1 MQFSELGLD
10 PLILNAVTAS
20 GYETAT
26 LVQQQAVPA
35 ALTGRDLL
43 VSSHTGSGKTAAFL
57 LPSIQRLLVE
67 STGKGIGPRVLVL
80 TPTRELALQVEKSA
94 MKYGQA
100 LRRFRTACLVGGAPY
115 GLQLK
120 RLAQPVDVVVATPGR
135 LIDHLERGKIDFSRL
150 EVLVLDEADRMLDM
164 GFVDD
169 IQAIA
174 ARCPSERQTLL
185 FSATLDGV
193 VGNLARELTRDAQR
207 IEIEAAP
214 KQEAKI
220 EQRLLYADNMDHKQR
235 LLDALLRDAEM
246 TQAIVFASTKRSTE
260 EISDLLADS
269 GFASDALHGDMQQ
282 GQRNRALQRLREG
295 RTKVLVATDVA
306 ARGIDVAGISH
317 VINFDL
323 PRQAEDY
330 VHRIGRTG
338 RAGRTGIAVSFA
350 GMREGGLVKNI
361 ERYTGNRIEVHTL
374 PGLEPTQRP
383 QAGRP
388 APGNGRPRSG
398 NGGGNRSG
406 GFGEKRSWGGGERSH
421 ASGGYSGSRTDG
433 APRAYGDRAPRGD
446 SADNRDR
453 GFRSERPQGDRP
465 VRDGAPRGNRFEGAA
480 RDHAPRSY
488 GDHAPRAYGDRP
500 PRDGNRFVAEHAPK
514 PDVDGNSVEYWK
526 KREQEAKARTQRPH
540 GDRPARAGQPA
551 RSGAGAGEPRRSY
564 GNDNRGAGGHARVG
578 VRGRFKD

>member
-1 MQFSELGLD
+1 MSFSELGLD
-10 PLILNAVTAS
+10 PLLLKSVLAA
-20 GYETAT
+20 GYENAT
-26 LVQQQAVPA
+26 PVQMQSIPA

-43 VSSHTGSGKTAAFL
+43 VSSNTGSGKTAAFL
-57 LPSIQRLLVE
+57 LPSMQRLLVE
-67 STGKGIGPRVLVL
+67 STGKGMGPRVLVL

-94 MKYGQA
+94 MKYGND
-100 LRRFRTACLVGGAPY
+100 LRRFRTACLVGGSPY

-120 RLAQPVDVVVATPGR
+120 RLSQPVDVVVATPGR

-169 IQAIA
+169 IKAIA
-174 ARCPSERQTLL
+174 SRCPKERQTLL

-207 IEIEAAP
+207 IEIAAVP
-214 KQEAKI
+214 MQEAMI
-220 EQRLLYADNMDHKQR
+220 EQRMLFADNMDHKNR
-235 LLDALLRDAEM
+235 LLDALLRDVEM

-260 EISDLLADS
+260 EISDLLAES

-374 PGLEPTQRP
+374 PGLEPTQKP
-383 QAGRP
+383 SAGRP
-388 APGNGRPRSG
+388 AAGRPSSGRPRS
-398 NGGGNRSG
+398 NTSPRS
-406 GFGEKRSWGGGERSH
+406 GFGEKRSF
-421 ASGGYSGSRTDG
+421 
-433 APRAYGDRAPRGD
+433 GDR
-446 SADNRDR
+446 
-453 GFRSERPQGDRP
+453 SE
-465 VRDGAPRGNRFEGAA
+465 
-480 RDHAPRSY
+480 PRS
-488 GDHAPRAYGDRP
+488 YGDRP
-500 PRDGNRFVAEHAPK
+500 PRGDSRDNRDRGYRADAAPRPGSDRPARSDAPPRGNRFDGAPRTPYGDRPPRNEGFRGAEAPREPK
-514 PDVDGNSVEYWK
+514 GEVNGNSVEYWE
-526 KREQEAKARTQRPH
+526 KREREAKAKAAAARGNSARP
-540 GDRPARAGQPA
+540 GQP
-551 RSGAGAGEPRRSY
+551 RSY
-564 GNDNRGAGGHARVG
+564 GTENRGGANRVG

>member
-1 MQFSELGLD
+1 LGDFRRPNFRFVFLTCLVLSRVRVWFAHFAHYKRFAMSFSELGLD
-10 PLILNAVTAS
+10 PLILKSVLAA
-20 GYETAT
+20 GYEIAT
-26 LVQQQAVPA
+26 PVQLQAIPA

-57 LPSIQRLLVE
+57 LPSIQRLEAEPTVK
-67 STGKGIGPRVLVL
+67 SMGPRVLVL

-94 MKYGQA
+94 MKYGND
-100 LRRFRTACLVGGAPY
+100 LRRFRTACLVGGSPY

-120 RLAQPVDVVVATPGR
+120 RLSQPVDVVVATPGR

-169 IQAIA
+169 IKSIA
-174 ARCPSERQTLL
+174 ARCPKERQTLL

-193 VGNLARELTRDAQR
+193 VGNLARELTRDALR
-207 IEIEAAP
+207 IEIEAVP
-214 KQEAKI
+214 VQEAMI
-220 EQRLLYADNMDHKQR
+220 EQRLLFADNMDHKNR
-235 LLDALLRDAEM
+235 LLDALLRDVDM
-246 TQAIVFASTKRSTE
+246 TQAIVFTSTKRSTE
-260 EISDLLADS
+260 EISDLLAES

-374 PGLEPTQRP
+374 PGLEPTQKP
-383 QAGRP
+383 SSSRP
-388 APGNGRPRSG
+388 ASSGRPRSNNGSRG
-398 NGGGNRSG
+398 NYGD
-406 GFGEKRSWGGGERSH
+406 KRSF
-421 ASGGYSGSRTDG
+421 
-433 APRAYGDRAPRGD
+433 GDR
-446 SADNRDR
+446 
-453 GFRSERPQGDRP
+453 SE
-465 VRDGAPRGNRFEGAA
+465 
-480 RDHAPRSY
+480 PRS
-488 GDHAPRAYGDRP
+488 YGDRP
-500 PRDGNRFVAEHAPK
+500 PRGDSRDNRDRGYRTDAPRASVDRPARSEAPRGNRADVAPRTPYGDRPPRNDFRGAETPREPK
-514 PDVDGNSVEYWK
+514 AEVNGNSVEYWE
-526 KREQEAKARTQRPH
+526 KREREAKAKAAAARSY
-540 GDRPARAGQPA
+540 GDRGNGARPAQP
-551 RSGAGAGEPRRSY
+551 RTY
-564 GNDNRGAGGHARVG
+564 GNDNRGGSARVG
-578 VRGRFKD
+578 VRGRFKG

>member
-1 MQFSELGLD
+1 LFCAFERTEKGIAMSFSELGLD
-10 PLILNAVTAS
+10 PLILKSVLAA
-20 GYETAT
+20 GYENAT
-26 LVQQQAVPA
+26 PVQVLAIPA

-57 LPSIQRLLVE
+57 LPSIQRLE
-67 STGKGIGPRVLVL
+67 AEPTIKSMGPRVLVL

-94 MKYGQA
+94 MTYGKE

-120 RLAQPVDVVVATPGR
+120 RLSQPVDVVVATPGR

-169 IQAIA
+169 IKAIA
-174 ARCPSERQTLL
+174 ARCPAERQTLL

-207 IEIEAAP
+207 IEIEAVP
-214 KQEAKI
+214 HTESKI
-220 EQRLLYADNMDHKQR
+220 EQRLLFADNMDHKNR
-235 LLDALLRDAEM
+235 LLDALLRGVDM
-246 TQAIVFASTKRSTE
+246 TQAIVFTSTKRSTE
-260 EISDLLADS
+260 EISDLLSES

-361 ERYTGNRIEVHTL
+361 ERYTGNRIDVHTL
-374 PGLEPTQRP
+374 PGLEPTQKP
-383 QAGRP
+383 SAGRP
-388 APGNGRPRSG
+388 AAAGRPRG
-398 NGGGNRSG
+398 NNAPRS
-406 GFGEKRSWGGGERSH
+406 GFGEKRSFGERSE
-421 ASGGYSGSRTDG
+421 
-433 APRAYGDRAPRGD
+433 PRSYGDRPPRGD
-446 SADNRDR
+446 SRDNRDR
-453 GFRSERPQGDRP
+453 GYRADARPSGDRP
-465 VRDGAPRGNRFEGAA
+465 ARSDAPRGNRPDAAPRSPFGGAPRTYGDRPPRNEGFRGADVQSAPKAEVNGNSVEYWEKREREAKAKAA
-480 RDHAPRSY
+480 APRSY
-488 GDHAPRAYGDRP
+488 GDRGKTARPAGQAAPRSF
-500 PRDGNRFVAEHAPK
+500 GN
-514 PDVDGNSVEYWK
+514 GNE
-526 KREQEAKARTQRPH
+526 
-540 GDRPARAGQPA
+540 
-551 RSGAGAGEPRRSY
+551 
-564 GNDNRGAGGHARVG
+564 NRGGGNRVG

>member
-1 MQFSELGLD
+1 MSFSELGLD
-10 PLILNAVTAS
+10 PLILKSVLSA
-20 GYETAT
+20 GYENAT
-26 LVQQQAVPA
+26 PVQMQAIPA
-35 ALTGRDLL
+35 ALGGGDLL

-57 LPSIQRLLVE
+57 LPSIQRLLAE
-67 STGKGIGPRVLVL
+67 STGKGMGPRVLVL
-80 TPTRELALQVEKSA
+80 TPTRELALQVEKAA
-94 MKYGQA
+94 MTYGKDM
-100 LRRFRTACLVGGAPY
+100 RRFRTACLVGGSPY

-120 RLAQPVDVVVATPGR
+120 RLSQPVDVVVATPGR

-169 IQAIA
+169 IKAIA
-174 ARCPSERQTLL
+174 SRCPKDRQTLL

-207 IEIEAAP
+207 IEIAAVP
-214 KQEAKI
+214 VQDSKI
-220 EQRLLYADNMDHKQR
+220 EQRLLFADNMDHKNR
-235 LLDALLRDAEM
+235 LLDALLRGVEM

-260 EISDLLADS
+260 EISDLLAES

-374 PGLEPTQRP
+374 PGLEPTQKP
-383 QAGRP
+383 SAGRP
-388 APGNGRPRSG
+388 PAGRPSSSGRPRSN
-398 NGGGNRSG
+398 NGPRP
-406 GFGEKRSWGGGERSH
+406 GFGEKRSF
-421 ASGGYSGSRTDG
+421 
-433 APRAYGDRAPRGD
+433 GDR
-446 SADNRDR
+446 
-453 GFRSERPQGDRP
+453 SE
-465 VRDGAPRGNRFEGAA
+465 
-480 RDHAPRSY
+480 PRS
-488 GDHAPRAYGDRP
+488 YGDRP
-500 PRDGNRFVAEHAPK
+500 PRGDSRDNRDRGYRADARPTGDRPARSDVRPSGDRPARSDAPPRGNRFDGAPRTPYGDRPPRNEGFRGADAPREPKAE
-514 PDVDGNSVEYWK
+514 VNGNSVEYWE
-526 KREQEAKARTQRPH
+526 KREREAKAKAAAARGNSARP
-540 GDRPARAGQPA
+540 GGNARPSSGQP
-551 RSGAGAGEPRRSY
+551 RSY
-564 GNDNRGAGGHARVG
+564 GSGDNRGNGHARVG

>member
-1 MQFSELGLD
+1 MSFSELGLD
-10 PLILNAVTAS
+10 PLILKSVLSA
-20 GYETAT
+20 GYENAT
-26 LVQQQAVPA
+26 PVQTLAIPA

-57 LPSIQRLLVE
+57 LPSIQRMLAE
-67 STGKGIGPRVLVL
+67 PTIKSMGPRVLVL
-80 TPTRELALQVEKSA
+80 TPTRELALQVEKAA
-94 MKYGQA
+94 MTYGKDM
-100 LRRFRTACLVGGAPY
+100 RRFRTACLVGGAPY

-120 RLAQPVDVVVATPGR
+120 RLSQPVDIVVATPGR

-169 IQAIA
+169 IKAIA
-174 ARCPSERQTLL
+174 ARCPAERQTLL

-207 IEIEAAP
+207 IEIEAVP
-214 KQEAKI
+214 HLESKI
-220 EQRLLYADNMDHKQR
+220 EQRLLFADNMDHKNR
-235 LLDALLRDAEM
+235 LLDALLRGVDM

-260 EISDLLADS
+260 EISDLLSES

-350 GMREGGLVKNI
+350 GMREAGLVKNI

-374 PGLEPTQRP
+374 PGLEPTQKPSSGRP
-383 QAGRP
+383 PAGRP
-388 APGNGRPRSG
+388 SSSGRPRS
-398 NGGGNRSG
+398 NAAPRSG
-406 GFGEKRSWGGGERSH
+406 GFGDKRSEPRS
-421 ASGGYSGSRTDG
+421 
-433 APRAYGDRAPRGD
+433 YGDRPPRGD
-446 SADNRDR
+446 SRDNRDR
-453 GFRSERPQGDRP
+453 GYRADARPAGDRP
-465 VRDGAPRGNRFEGAA
+465 ARSDAPRGNRFENAA
-480 RDHAPRSY
+480 RAPGPS
-488 GDHAPRAYGDRP
+488 DVPRMTGDRP
-500 PRDGNRFVAEHAPK
+500 PRNEAYRGAAAAPAPRAE
-514 PDVDGNSVEYWK
+514 VNGNSVEYWE
-526 KREQEAKARTQRPH
+526 KREREAKAKAAASTTRSY
-540 GDRPARAGQPA
+540 GDRGNSARPAQP
-551 RSGAGAGEPRRSY
+551 RTF
-564 GNDNRGAGGHARVG
+564 GNDNRGGSSRVG

>member
-1 MQFSELGLD
+1 MSFSELGLD
-10 PLILNAVTAS
+10 PLLLKSVLAS
-20 GYETAT
+20 GYENAT
-26 LVQQQAVPA
+26 PVQQQAIPA

-43 VSSHTGSGKTAAFL
+43 VSSHTGSGKTAAFM

-67 STGKGIGPRVLVL
+67 STSKSMGPRVLVL
-80 TPTRELALQVEKSA
+80 TPTRELAQQVEKA
-94 MKYGQA
+94 AITYGSEV
-100 LRRFRTACLVGGAPY
+100 RRFRTACLVGGSPY

-120 RLAQPVDVVVATPGR
+120 RLSQPVDVVVATPGR

-169 IQAIA
+169 IKAIA
-174 ARCPSERQTLL
+174 ARCPKERQTLL

-207 IEIEAAP
+207 IEIAAEA

-220 EQRLLYADNMDHKQR
+220 EQRLLFADNMDHKNR
-235 LLDALLRDAEM
+235 LLDALLRGVEM

-260 EISDLLADS
+260 EISDLLAES

-295 RTKVLVATDVA
+295 RTRVLVATDVA
-306 ARGIDVAGISH
+306 ARGLDIAGISH

-350 GMREGGLVKNI
+350 GMREVGLVRNI
-361 ERYTGNRIEVHTL
+361 ERYTGSRIEVHTM
-374 PGLEPTQRP
+374 PGLEPSQKPT
-383 QAGRP
+383 AGRP
-388 APGNGRPRSG
+388 AAAGRPRS
-398 NGGGNRSG
+398 NASPRG
-406 GFGEKRSWGGGERSH
+406 GFGDKRSEPRS
-421 ASGGYSGSRTDG
+421 
-433 APRAYGDRAPRGD
+433 YGDRPPRGD
-446 SADNRDR
+446 SRDNRDR
-453 GFRSERPQGDRP
+453 GYRADARPSGDRP
-465 VRDGAPRGNRFEGAA
+465 ARSDAPPRGNRADGAPHGPFGGAPRAAYGDRQPRNEGYRGADAQAA
-480 RDHAPRSY
+480 PKAEVNGNSVEYWEKREREAKAKAAAPRSY
-488 GDHAPRAYGDRP
+488 GDR
-500 PRDGNRFVAEHAPK
+500 
-514 PDVDGNSVEYWK
+514 GNS
-526 KREQEAKARTQRPH
+526 ARP
-540 GDRPARAGQPA
+540 GQP
-551 RSGAGAGEPRRSY
+551 RSG
-564 GNDNRGAGGHARVG
+564 GNENRGGGNRVG

>member
-1 MQFSELGLD
+1 MSFSELGLD
-10 PLILNAVTAS
+10 PLILKSILAA
-20 GYETAT
+20 GYENAT
-26 LVQQQAVPA
+26 PVQMQAIPA
-35 ALTGRDLL
+35 ALSGRDLL

-57 LPSIQRLLVE
+57 LPSIQRLQAEPTVK
-67 STGKGIGPRVLVL
+67 SMGPRVLVL
-80 TPTRELALQVEKSA
+80 TPTRELALQVEKAA
-94 MKYGQA
+94 MKYGND

-120 RLAQPVDVVVATPGR
+120 RLSQPVDVVVATPGR

-169 IQAIA
+169 IKAIA
-174 ARCPSERQTLL
+174 ARCPAERQTLL

-207 IEIEAAP
+207 IEIEAVP
-214 KQEAKI
+214 HKESKI
-220 EQRLLYADNMDHKQR
+220 EQRLLFADNMDHKNR
-235 LLDALLRDAEM
+235 LLDALLRDVDL
-246 TQAIVFASTKRSTE
+246 TQAIVFAATKKSAE
-260 EISDLLADS
+260 EISDLLSDS
-269 GFASDALHGDMQQ
+269 GFASDSLHGDMQQ

-306 ARGIDVAGISH
+306 ARGIDVATISH

-374 PGLEPTQRP
+374 PGLEPTQKP
-383 QAGRP
+383 ASGRP
-388 APGNGRPRSG
+388 AAGRPRS
-398 NGGGNRSG
+398 NGSPRGGYGDKRPDAQ
-406 GFGEKRSWGGGERSH
+406 KRSF
-421 ASGGYSGSRTDG
+421 
-433 APRAYGDRAPRGD
+433 GDR
-446 SADNRDR
+446 
-453 GFRSERPQGDRP
+453 SE
-465 VRDGAPRGNRFEGAA
+465 
-480 RDHAPRSY
+480 PRS
-488 GDHAPRAYGDRP
+488 YGDRP
-500 PRDGNRFVAEHAPK
+500 PRGDSRDNRDRGYRSDAPRPARSDAPRANRFEQAARTPSDVPRMTGERAVAPGAE
-514 PDVDGNSVEYWK
+514 VNGNSVEYWE
-526 KREQEAKARTQRPH
+526 KREREAKAKAAATRNANGNRARP
-540 GDRPARAGQPA
+540 GQP
-551 RSGAGAGEPRRSY
+551 RSY
-564 GNDNRGAGGHARVG
+564 GGDSRPGGNRAGAG

>member
-1 MQFSELGLD
+1 MSFSELGLD
-10 PLILNAVTAS
+10 PLILKSVLAA

-26 LVQQQAVPA
+26 PVQIQAIPA

-43 VSSHTGSGKTAAFL
+43 VSSNTGSGKTAAFL

-80 TPTRELALQVEKSA
+80 TPTRELAMQVEKSA
-94 MKYGQA
+94 INYGKDM
-100 LRRFRTACLVGGAPY
+100 RRFRTACLVGGSPY

-120 RLAQPVDVVVATPGR
+120 RLSQSVDVVVATPGR

-169 IQAIA
+169 IKSIA
-174 ARCPSERQTLL
+174 ARCPKDRQTLL

-207 IEIEAAP
+207 IEIAP
-214 KQEAKI
+214 IPMQESKI
-220 EQRLLYADNMDHKQR
+220 EQRLLFADNMDHKNR
-235 LLDALLRDAEM
+235 LLDALLRGVDM
-246 TQAIVFASTKRSTE
+246 TQALVFASTKRSTE
-260 EISDLLADS
+260 EISDLLAES

-282 GQRNRALQRLREG
+282 AQRNRALQRLREG

-306 ARGIDVAGISH
+306 ARGIDIAGISH

-350 GMREGGLVKNI
+350 GMREVSLVRNI
-361 ERYTGNRIEVHTL
+361 ERYTGHRIEVHTL
-374 PGLEPTQRP
+374 PGLEPTQKP
-383 QAGRP
+383 SAGRP
-388 APGNGRPRSG
+388 PAGRPSSARPRSNAG
-398 NGGGNRSG
+398 PRTG
-406 GFGEKRSWGGGERSH
+406 GFGGARSEPRS
-421 ASGGYSGSRTDG
+421 
-433 APRAYGDRAPRGD
+433 YGDRPPRGD
-446 SADNRDR
+446 SRDNRDR
-453 GFRSERPQGDRP
+453 GYRADAPRPSGDRP
-465 VRDGAPRGNRFEGAA
+465 ARNDAPRGNRFENAA
-480 RDHAPRSY
+480 RGPSD
-488 GDHAPRAYGDRP
+488 APRAYSDRQ
-500 PRDGNRFVAEHAPK
+500 PRNEGYRGAAAAPAPRAE
-514 PDVDGNSVEYWK
+514 VDGNSVEYWE
-526 KREQEAKARTQRPH
+526 KRERDAKTKAAAPRGNSARPS
-540 GDRPARAGQPA
+540 QP
-551 RSGAGAGEPRRSY
+551 RSY
-564 GNDNRGAGGHARVG
+564 GTENRGGANRIG

>member
-1 MQFSELGLD
+1 MSFSELGLD
-10 PLILNAVTAS
+10 PLILKSVLAA
-20 GYETAT
+20 GYENAT
-26 LVQQQAVPA
+26 PVQMQAIPA

-57 LPSIQRLLVE
+57 LPSIQRLQAEPTVK
-67 STGKGIGPRVLVL
+67 SIGPRVLVL

-94 MKYGQA
+94 MVYGKE

-120 RLAQPVDVVVATPGR
+120 RLSQPVDVVVATPGR

-150 EVLVLDEADRMLDM
+150 EVLILDEADRMLDM

-169 IQAIA
+169 IKAIA
-174 ARCPSERQTLL
+174 ARCPAERQTLL

-207 IEIEAAP
+207 IEIEAVP
-214 KQEAKI
+214 HKESKI
-220 EQRLLYADNMDHKQR
+220 EQRLLFADNMDHKNR
-235 LLDALLRDAEM
+235 LLDALLRDVEM
-246 TQAIVFASTKRSTE
+246 VQAIVFASTKRSTE

-295 RTKVLVATDVA
+295 RTRVLVATDVA
-306 ARGIDVAGISH
+306 ARGIDVATISH

-374 PGLEPTQRP
+374 PGLEPTQKP
-383 QAGRP
+383 ASGRP
-388 APGNGRPRSG
+388 ASSGRPRG
-398 NGGGNRSG
+398 NGGPRG
-406 GFGEKRSWGGGERSH
+406 GFGEKRSFGDRSE
-421 ASGGYSGSRTDG
+421 
-433 APRAYGDRAPRGD
+433 PRSYGDRPPRGD
-446 SADNRDR
+446 SRDNRDR
-453 GFRSERPQGDRP
+453 GYRADARPAGDRP
-465 VRDGAPRGNRFEGAA
+465 ARSDAPRGNRFDG
-480 RDHAPRSY
+480 
-488 GDHAPRAYGDRP
+488 APRAYGDRP
-500 PRDGNRFVAEHAPK
+500 PRGEGFRGAEAPRE
-514 PDVDGNSVEYWK
+514 PRAEVNGNSIEYWE
-526 KREQEAKARTQRPH
+526 KREREAKAKAAATRSY
-540 GDRPARAGQPA
+540 GDRSGSARPGQP
-551 RSGAGAGEPRRSY
+551 RSY
-564 GNDNRGAGGHARVG
+564 GNENRGGARTG

>member
-10 PLILNAVTAS
+10 PLILNAVSAS

-26 LVQQQAVPA
+26 PVQQQAIPA
-35 ALTGRDLL
+35 AITGRDLL
-43 VSSHTGSGKTAAFL
+43 VSSNTGSGKTAAFL
-57 LPSIQRLLVE
+57 LPSLQRLLTE
-67 STGKGIGPRVLVL
+67 STSKSMGPRVLVL
-80 TPTRELALQVEKSA
+80 TPTRELALQVEKAA
-94 MKYGQA
+94 MTYGNG

-120 RLAQPVDVVVATPGR
+120 RLSQPVDVVVATPGR
-135 LIDHLERGKIDFSRL
+135 LIDHLERGKIDFSRI

-174 ARCPSERQTLL
+174 KRCPTERQTLL

-193 VGNLARELTRDAQR
+193 VGNLARQLTKDAQR

-214 KQEAKI
+214 QAEAKI
-220 EQRLLYADNMDHKQR
+220 EQRLLYTDNMDHKAR
-235 LLDALLRDAEM
+235 LLDALLRHVDM
-246 TQAIVFASTKRSTE
+246 TQAIVFTSTKKSTE
-260 EISDLLADS
+260 EISDLLSDS

-374 PGLEPTQRP
+374 PGLEPTQKP
-383 QAGRP
+383 QSGGSGRP
-388 APGNGRPRSG
+388 ASGNGRPRSG
-398 NGGGNRSG
+398 NSNGGNRSTG
-406 GFGEKRSWGGGERSH
+406 GFGEKRSWGGDERKSFD
-421 ASGGYSGSRTDG
+421 A

-453 GFRSERPQGDRP
+453 GFRTERPQGDRP
-465 VRDGAPRGNRFEGAA
+465 QAGRPPRSDAPRGNRFDAA
-480 RDHAPRSY
+480 SRGSFDKAPRTFSE
-488 GDHAPRAYGDRP
+488 RP
-500 PRDGNRFVAEHAPK
+500 PREGNRLEAERAPK

-526 KREQEAKARTQRPH
+526 KRESEAKARAQRPQS
-540 GDRPARAGQPA
+540 DRPARAGQPA
-551 RSGAGAGEPRRSY
+551 RSAAGSGEPRRSY
-564 GNDNRGAGGHARVG
+564 GNDNRSAGAGGNARVG

>member
-1 MQFSELGLD
+1 MSFSELGLD
-10 PLILNAVTAS
+10 PLILKSVLAA
-20 GYETAT
+20 GYENAT
-26 LVQQQAVPA
+26 PVQTLAIPA

-43 VSSHTGSGKTAAFL
+43 VSSHTGSGKTAAFI
-57 LPSIQRLLVE
+57 LPSIQRMLTEPTVK
-67 STGKGIGPRVLVL
+67 SMGPRVLVL
-80 TPTRELALQVEKSA
+80 TPTRELALQVEKAA
-94 MKYGQA
+94 MTYGKDM
-100 LRRFRTACLVGGAPY
+100 RRFRTACLVGGAPY

-120 RLAQPVDVVVATPGR
+120 RLSQPVDIVVATPGR

-169 IQAIA
+169 IKAIA
-174 ARCPSERQTLL
+174 ARCPAERQTLL

-207 IEIEAAP
+207 IEIEAVP
-214 KQEAKI
+214 HKESKI
-220 EQRLLYADNMDHKQR
+220 EQRLLFADNMDHKNR
-235 LLDALLRDAEM
+235 LLDALLRGVDM

-260 EISDLLADS
+260 EISDLLAES

-350 GMREGGLVKNI
+350 GMREAGLVKNI

-374 PGLEPTQRP
+374 PGLEPTQKPSSGRP
-383 QAGRP
+383 PAGRP
-388 APGNGRPRSG
+388 SSSGRPRS
-398 NGGGNRSG
+398 NAAPRSG
-406 GFGEKRSWGGGERSH
+406 GFGDKRSEPRS
-421 ASGGYSGSRTDG
+421 
-433 APRAYGDRAPRGD
+433 YGDRPPRGD
-446 SADNRDR
+446 SRDNRDR
-453 GFRSERPQGDRP
+453 GYRADARPGGDRP
-465 VRDGAPRGNRFEGAA
+465 ARNDAPRGNRFENAARGPSDVPRMTGDRPPRNDAYRGAA
-480 RDHAPRSY
+480 APTAPKAEVNGNSVEYWEKREREAKAKAAAPRSY
-488 GDHAPRAYGDRP
+488 GDR
-500 PRDGNRFVAEHAPK
+500 
-514 PDVDGNSVEYWK
+514 GNS
-526 KREQEAKARTQRPH
+526 ARP
-540 GDRPARAGQPA
+540 GQP
-551 RSGAGAGEPRRSY
+551 RSGGTE
-564 GNDNRGAGGHARVG
+564 NRGGGNRVG

>member
-1 MQFSELGLD
+1 MSFSELGLD
-10 PLILNAVTAS
+10 PLILKSVLAA

-26 LVQQQAVPA
+26 PVQQQSIPA
-35 ALTGRDLL
+35 ALGGGDLL

-57 LPSIQRLLVE
+57 LPSIQRLLTE
-67 STGKGIGPRVLVL
+67 STGKGMGPRILVL
-80 TPTRELALQVEKSA
+80 TPTRELALQVEKAA
-94 MKYGQA
+94 MTYGKD
-100 LRRFRTACLVGGAPY
+100 LRRFRTACLVGGSPY

-120 RLAQPVDVVVATPGR
+120 RLSQPVDVVVATPGR

-169 IQAIA
+169 IKSIA
-174 ARCPSERQTLL
+174 SRCPKERQTLL

-193 VGNLARELTRDAQR
+193 VGNLARELTHDAQR
-207 IEIEAAP
+207 IEIAAVP
-214 KQEAKI
+214 VQESKI
-220 EQRLLYADNMDHKQR
+220 EQRMLFADNMDHKNR
-235 LLDALLRDAEM
+235 LLDALLRDVDM
-246 TQAIVFASTKRSTE
+246 SQAIVFASTKRSTE
-260 EISDLLADS
+260 EISDLLSES

-350 GMREGGLVKNI
+350 GMREVGLVRNI

-374 PGLEPTQRP
+374 PGLEPTQKPSSGRP
-383 QAGRP
+383 AAGRP
-388 APGNGRPRSG
+388 RGNGAPR
-398 NGGGNRSG
+398 G
-406 GFGEKRSWGGGERSH
+406 GFGDKRSDGPKRSFGERSE
-421 ASGGYSGSRTDG
+421 
-433 APRAYGDRAPRGD
+433 PRSYGDRPPRGD
-446 SADNRDR
+446 SRDNRDR
-453 GFRSERPQGDRP
+453 GYRADRPAGDRP
-465 VRDGAPRGNRFEGAA
+465 VRSDAPRGNRFEGAA
-480 RDHAPRSY
+480 RS
-488 GDHAPRAYGDRP
+488 YGDRP
-500 PRDGNRFVAEHAPK
+500 PRNDAFRGAPESHEPK
-514 PDVDGNSVEYWK
+514 PEVNGNSVEYWE
-526 KREQEAKARTQRPH
+526 KREREAKAKAAAARSSY
-540 GDRPARAGQPA
+540 GDRGAKPRAGQP
-551 RSGAGAGEPRRSY
+551 RGY
-564 GNDNRGAGGHARVG
+564 GGVNGGGNGGQARVG

>member
-1 MQFSELGLD
+1 MSFSELGLD
-10 PLILNAVTAS
+10 PLILKSVLAA
-20 GYETAT
+20 GYENAT
-26 LVQQQAVPA
+26 PVQMRAIPA

-57 LPSIQRLLVE
+57 LPSIQRLQAE
-67 STGKGIGPRVLVL
+67 PIIKSIGPRVLVL

-94 MKYGQA
+94 MKYGNE

-120 RLAQPVDVVVATPGR
+120 RLSQPVDVVVATPGR

-174 ARCPSERQTLL
+174 ARCPAERQTLL

-207 IEIEAAP
+207 IEIEAVP
-214 KQEAKI
+214 HKESKI
-220 EQRLLYADNMDHKQR
+220 EQRLLFADNMDHKNR
-235 LLDALLRDAEM
+235 LLDALLRDVEM

-306 ARGIDVAGISH
+306 SRGIDVATISH

-374 PGLEPTQRP
+374 PGLEPTQKP
-383 QAGRP
+383 NAGRP
-388 APGNGRPRSG
+388 SSGRPRG
-398 NGGGNRSG
+398 NNGPRGGY
-406 GFGEKRSWGGGERSH
+406 GEKRSFGDRSE
-421 ASGGYSGSRTDG
+421 
-433 APRAYGDRAPRGD
+433 PRSYGDRPPRGD
-446 SADNRDR
+446 SRDNRDR
-453 GFRSERPQGDRP
+453 GYRADSRPGGDRP
-465 VRDGAPRGNRFEGAA
+465 ARSDAPRGNRFDG
-480 RDHAPRSY
+480 
-488 GDHAPRAYGDRP
+488 APRAPYGDRP
-500 PRDGNRFVAEHAPK
+500 PRNEGFRGADAAREPK
-514 PDVDGNSVEYWK
+514 GEVNGNSVEYWE
-526 KREQEAKARTQRPH
+526 KREREAKAKAKAAAT
-540 GDRPARAGQPA
+540 
-551 RSGAGAGEPRRSY
+551 RSY
-564 GNDNRGAGGHARVG
+564 GDRGNAGRPGQSRGFSNDNRGGNARVG